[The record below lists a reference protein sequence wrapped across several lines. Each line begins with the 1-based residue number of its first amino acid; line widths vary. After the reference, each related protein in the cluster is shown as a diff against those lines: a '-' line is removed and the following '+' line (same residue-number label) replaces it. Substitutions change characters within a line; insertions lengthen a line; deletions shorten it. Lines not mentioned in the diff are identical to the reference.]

1 MSKERPLATTC
12 VFLVSHGSRDPA
24 AGAEM
29 KIVAEGYQ
37 TRHPELAVRFGFLE
51 SAEPF
56 FLSALEKCAE
66 EFDQI
71 QVLPL
76 FVFQGSHVQKD
87 IPEMIQAVQKKYP
100 GHLVRWSSALGAHP
114 ALSKLLLKRLISA
127 GYAQRPPQEPVL
139 LVGHGTEE
147 IESQNLLYEMKKLFS
162 RENQPAPAEACFIG
176 LGEPFLRKK
185 LEEWKEK
192 FPASSW
198 WVAPHLLFPGF
209 FLEKIQKEISEFQSQ
224 NPTHKIFTA
233 PPLGADEF
241 LFQALDARRAEII

>member
-1 MSKERPLATTC
+1 
-12 VFLVSHGSRDPA
+12 
-24 AGAEM
+24 M

-56 FLSALEKCAE
+56 FLNALEKCAAG
-66 EFDQI
+66 FDQI

-76 FVFQGSHVQKD
+76 FLFQGTHAQKD
-87 IPEMIQAVQKKYP
+87 IPGMIQVVQKKYP
-100 GHLVRWSSALGAHP
+100 GCLIQSAPALGAHP

-127 GYAQRPPQEPVL
+127 GYAQKPPQGPVL

-147 IESQNLLYEMKKLFS
+147 SESQNLLYEMEKIFS
-162 RENQPAPAEACFIG
+162 QENQSAPVEACFIG
-176 LGEPFLRKK
+176 LGDPFLSKK
-185 LEEWKEK
+185 LEEWKDK

-224 NPTHKIFTA
+224 NPTLKIFTA

-241 LFQALDARRAEII
+241 LFQALDARRSEII